1 MNTKEDKVNR
11 RALQKHMKEIDSNHG
26 TLLNQQLSLE
36 SYVEKYLPLK
46 MQHQMSETIMD
57 CLDKKAKTRFIELNS
72 VMASALRDDIIKDSG
87 HPKLRAKC
95 LDIISKLRIETS
107 ILNPAKTGRRP
118 ESPPKPVKPVL

>member
-1 MNTKEDKVNR
+1 M
-11 RALQKHMKEIDSNHG
+11 
-26 TLLNQQLSLE
+26 
-36 SYVEKYLPLK
+36 PLK

-118 ESPPKPVKPVL
+118 ESPPKPVKPVLQNVKEYDGDFKEKLGLDENGQIKLSHGPEEIK